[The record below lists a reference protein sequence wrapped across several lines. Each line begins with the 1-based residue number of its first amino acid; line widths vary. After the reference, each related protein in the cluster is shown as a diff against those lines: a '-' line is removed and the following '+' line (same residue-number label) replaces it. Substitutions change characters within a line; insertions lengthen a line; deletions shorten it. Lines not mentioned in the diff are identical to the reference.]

1 MILYCY
7 HYLKKL
13 SCPRLLILVVLL
25 KKNIYIKGYKNVK
38 EFMYQIMRHR
48 ILNYPR
54 LVIIY
59 LKILKFPLKSV
70 IYID

>member
-1 MILYCY
+1 MILYSY

-25 KKNIYIKGYKNVK
+25 KKIYIKGYKNVN

-59 LKILKFPLKSV
+59 FKILKFPLKSV

>member
-1 MILYCY
+1 MILYSY

-25 KKNIYIKGYKNVK
+25 KKIYIKGYKNVN